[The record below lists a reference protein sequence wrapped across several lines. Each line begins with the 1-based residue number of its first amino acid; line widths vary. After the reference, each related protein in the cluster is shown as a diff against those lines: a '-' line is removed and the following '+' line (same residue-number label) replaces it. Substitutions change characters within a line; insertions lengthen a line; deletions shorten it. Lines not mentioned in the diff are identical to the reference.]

1 MEAKDILRIAL
12 FVLVALFALR
22 SGSLIKIRK
31 AERNNYQEENEEAVS
46 QQLLQQSLDT
56 RNRANQEP
64 MVYENKNSVKEM
76 SETSGNV
83 NVSSGAIN
91 MIVTLLMIF
100 I

>member
-12 FVLVALFALR
+12 FLLVALFALR

-56 RNRANQEP
+56 RNMANQESV
-64 MVYENKNSVKEM
+64 VYENKNSVKEM
-76 SETSGNV
+76 SEMSSNV

-91 MIVTLLMIF
+91 MIVILLMIL